1 MVKAIAYTSFMDHFY
16 DMTKG
21 IISIRDL
28 VYFASVITIGLI
40 ITDLAIR
47 SKRA

>member
-1 MVKAIAYTSFMDHFY
+1 MDHFY

-28 VYFASVITIGLI
+28 VYFASVIAIGLL
-40 ITDLAIR
+40 ITDQAIR